1 MLDGFCYTAQLFRV
15 AGGRHA
21 AMAPPRKEAEQLVRL
36 VATLGKVRVE
46 PVQLKLL

>member
-1 MLDGFCYTAQLFRV
+1 MADARWFLLHCTAFQS
-15 AGGRHA
+15 GQHA